1 MSGLRAGGGG
11 RVADRSVAGEGGRRV
26 PIGVLISGRGSNL
39 AALLEAARRPDYP
52 ARVAVVVSNEPDAA
66 GLERARKAGVPAVVV
81 DHREYRGRDA
91 HERAIV
97 ERLRAHGVEWV
108 CLAGYMRVLR
118 REILSAFRGRVLNIH
133 PALLPAF
140 PGTHAH
146 RQALEYGVRVSGAT
160 VHLVDEG
167 VDTGPIILQEAVPVQ
182 PQDSEATLAERILA
196 VEHRLYPE
204 AVALAVSGRV
214 RVEGRKVT
222 ILPPGGGRR
231 AE

>member
-1 MSGLRAGGGG
+1 
-11 RVADRSVAGEGGRRV
+11 
-26 PIGVLISGRGSNL
+26 VLISGRGSNL

>member
-1 MSGLRAGGGG
+1 
-11 RVADRSVAGEGGRRV
+11 
-26 PIGVLISGRGSNL
+26 VLISGRGSNL

-52 ARVAVVVSNEPDAA
+52 GRVAVVVSNEPVAA
-66 GLERARKAGVPAVVV
+66 GLERAREAGVPAVVI
-81 DHREYRGRDA
+81 DHRKFRGRDL

-97 ERLRAHGVEWV
+97 DCLREHGVEWV
-108 CLAGYMRVLR
+108 CLAGYMRVLE
-118 REILSAFRGRVLNIH
+118 RELLSAFRGRVLNIH

-146 RQALEYGVRVSGAT
+146 RQALEYGVKVSGAT

-167 VDTGPIILQEAVPVQ
+167 VDTGPIIVQEAVPVL

-204 AVALAVSGRV
+204 AVALAVSGRL
-214 RVEGRKVT
+214 RVEGRKVK

-231 AE
+231 AG